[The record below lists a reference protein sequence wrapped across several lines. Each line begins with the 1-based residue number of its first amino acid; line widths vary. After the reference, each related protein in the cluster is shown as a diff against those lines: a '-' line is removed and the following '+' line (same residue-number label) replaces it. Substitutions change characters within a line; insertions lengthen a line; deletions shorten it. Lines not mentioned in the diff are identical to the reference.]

1 MNASSTSAGTSENG
15 PYLRN
20 PAVIER
26 RVRNTCLLVPVM
38 SSFEELDSLYSLN
51 ATAQLIWRKACD
63 GLDDASI
70 ARQFADT
77 FDVSLEAAR
86 ADTQAV
92 LSELCALKLL
102 TKTR

>member
-1 MNASSTSAGTSENG
+1 MKASSTSAGTSGTG

-38 SSFEELDSLYSLN
+38 SSFEELDSLYTLN

-70 ARQFADT
+70 ASQLADK
-77 FDVSLEAAR
+77 FEVSIEAADR
-86 ADTQAV
+86 KSV
-92 LSELCALKLL
+92 V
-102 TKTR
+102 